1 MKALVLGGGAAKGL
15 AHIGVLKALEEL
27 GFTPDIVIGCSM
39 GSLVGSFYVNGISP
53 DDMLNI
59 SRSVDKRK
67 IARFFTP
74 RPSLAGF
81 TDGRNVVNF
90 LKEFYGEKLIEELDG
105 IKFAAVST
113 DLITGEEI
121 VITKGP
127 IYLAVRASIAI
138 PGVFTPLHTSE
149 RALVDGGV
157 VDPVPVRV
165 ARSMEYSKIV
175 AVNVLTREKPELVS
189 YEIKNG
195 SQSGKVRDGFSRFL
209 QKNRIKHPNLNLF
222 NVALL
227 SVYAMEG
234 AIIQNNLDL
243 YPPDVFI
250 EPDTSEIGL
259 FEFDRGE
266 YAFELGYNA
275 TMQKREEIL
284 KLIKT

>member
-15 AHIGVLKALEEL
+15 AHIGVLKALEEI

-53 DDMLNI
+53 DEMLDI
-59 SRSVDKRK
+59 SKSIDKKR
-67 IARFFTP
+67 IAKFFTP

-81 TDGRNVVNF
+81 TDGKNVVNF
-90 LKEFYGEKLIEELDG
+90 LKEFYGEKLIEDLDG

-113 DLITGEEI
+113 DLITGEE
-121 VITKGP
+121 VAITKGP

-138 PGVFTPLHTSE
+138 PGVFTPLYASE

-165 ARSMEYSKIV
+165 ARAMGYEQVIG
-175 AVNVLTREKPELVS
+175 VNVLTHERPNLVH
-189 YEIKNG
+189 YEV
-195 SQSGKVRDGFSRFL
+195 KVETGVRGVKDGFSRFL
-209 QKNRIKHPNLNLF
+209 QKNRIKSPSLNLF

-234 AIIQNNLDL
+234 SIIQNNLDL
-243 YPPDVFI
+243 YPPDVYI
-250 EPDTSEIGL
+250 EPNTSDIGL

-275 TMQKREEIL
+275 TMEKKGEIL
-284 KLIKT
+284 NLTKS

>member
-15 AHIGVLKALEEL
+15 AHIGVLKALEEV

-53 DDMLNI
+53 DEMLDI
-59 SRSVDKRK
+59 SKSVDKRK
-67 IARFFTP
+67 IVKFFTP

-81 TDGRNVVNF
+81 TDGKNVVNF
-90 LKEFYGEKLIEELDG
+90 LKEFYGEKLIEDLNG
-105 IKFAAVST
+105 TKFAAVST
-113 DLITGEEI
+113 DLITGEEV

-138 PGVFTPLHTSE
+138 PGVFTPLHTSK

-165 ARSMEYSKIV
+165 ARSMGYQKII
-175 AVNVLTREKPELVS
+175 AVNVLTHEKPNLVN
-189 YEIKNG
+189 YEVKAEPQNKG
-195 SQSGKVRDGFSRFL
+195 VKDSFSQFL
-209 QKNRIKHPNLNLF
+209 QKNRIKHPSLNLF

-234 AIIQNNLDL
+234 AIIKNNLDL

-250 EPDTSEIGL
+250 EPDTSGIGL

-266 YAFELGYNA
+266 YAFKLGYNA
-275 TMQKREEIL
+275 TMEERDEIL
-284 KLIKT
+284 KLIKS